1 MPLIPLQIPPGVY
14 RNGTDLEASNR
25 WTDASLV
32 RWHNGSMR
40 PVGGWSTR
48 VSGAYAYAPRAMHA
62 WKDNTAGS
70 NLAAATYEKLYYTN
84 SSGTSYDITPSGFT
98 AGSLDAAVNTG
109 YGGGYYGTGFYGVRR
124 PNSGVYQEA
133 TTWALD
139 NWGEY
144 LVACSSYDGKLY
156 EWQLNTASPAAAI
169 SGAPTSCKS
178 LVVTEERF
186 LFALAAGGNPRKV
199 QWCDREDNTSWTPS
213 ATNEAG
219 DFELQTSGQI
229 MCGLRMRG
237 RTLILTTTDA
247 HIATY
252 SGPPFVYG
260 FERAGT
266 ACGVIARKAAVAIDQ
281 GAFWMGSHGFFA
293 FDGSVAKEI
302 NCDVTDYVFCDI
314 NRNQISK
321 TYAIHNSSFGE
332 IWWFYPSQNSTE
344 NDRYVAYDYLE
355 GHWEVGQ
362 IDRTAGVDQGVF
374 DGPIWADASGNLYD
388 HELNAALGHGA
399 YTPFAETG
407 PISLGNG
414 DGVMRV
420 NNLIPDERNQGDVEV
435 TFKTRFHPNDTER
448 TYGPYSMA
456 NPTSVRF
463 TGRQIRMRVE
473 SAKNA
478 CWRTGVMRIEATP
491 GGRR

>member
-1 MPLIPLQIPPGVY
+1 M
-14 RNGTDLEASNR
+14 
-25 WTDASLV
+25 
-32 RWHNGSMR
+32 
-40 PVGGWSTR
+40 
-48 VSGAYAYAPRAMHA
+48 
-62 WKDNTAGS
+62 
-70 NLAAATYEKLYYTN
+70 
-84 SSGTSYDITPSGFT
+84 
-98 AGSLDAAVNTG
+98 
-109 YGGGYYGTGFYGVRR
+109 
-124 PNSGVYQEA
+124 
-133 TTWALD
+133 
-139 NWGEY
+139 
-144 LVACSSYDGKLY
+144 
-156 EWQLNTASPAAAI
+156 
-169 SGAPTSCKS
+169 
-178 LVVTEERF
+178 
-186 LFALAAGGNPRKV
+186 

-219 DFELQTSGQI
+219 DFELQTSGEI

-237 RTLILTTTDA
+237 RTLILTNTDA

-260 FERAGT
+260 FERVGT

-281 GAFWMGSHGFFA
+281 GAFWMGSQGFFA

-302 NCDVTDYVFCDI
+302 NCDVTDYIFCDI

-321 TYAIHNSSFGE
+321 TYAVHNSNFGE

-362 IDRTAGVDQGVF
+362 IDRTAGVDRGVF
-374 DGPIWADASGNLYD
+374 DNPIWADASGNLYD
-388 HELNAALGHGA
+388 HELNAALGHGS

-473 SAKNA
+473 SAKNV

>member
-1 MPLIPLQIPPGVY
+1 MALIPLQIPPGVY
-14 RNGTDLEASNR
+14 RNGTDFEASNR
-25 WTDASLV
+25 WHDANLV

-48 VSGAYAYAPRAMHA
+48 VSSAYAAAPRAMHA
-62 WKDNTAGS
+62 WSDNVANS
-70 NLAAATYEKLYYTN
+70 NLAAGTYEKLYYTN
-84 SSGTSYDITPSGFT
+84 VSGITYDITPVGFT
-98 AGSLDAAVNTG
+98 AGSEDAVVNTA
-109 YGGGYYGTGFYGVRR
+109 YGGTYFGTGFYGVSR
-124 PNSGVYQEA
+124 PYSGIFQEA
-133 TTWALD
+133 TTWSLD

-144 LVACSSYDGKLY
+144 LVACSTDDGDLY
-156 EWQLNTASPAAAI
+156 EWQLNTASPAATI
-169 SGAPTSCKS
+169 SNAPTSCKG

-199 QWCDREDNTSWTPS
+199 QWCDREDNTTWTPD

-237 RTLILTTTDA
+237 RTLIITDNDA

-252 SGPPFVYG
+252 SGPPYVYG
-260 FERAGT
+260 FERVGT

-281 GAFWMGSHGFFA
+281 GAFWMGAQGFFA

-302 NCDVTDYVFCDI
+302 KCDVTDYVFRDI
-314 NRNQISK
+314 NLNQISK
-321 TYAIHNSSFGE
+321 SYAVHNSKFGE
-332 IWWFYPSQNSTE
+332 IWWFYPSQNSLE

-362 IDRTAGVDQGVF
+362 IDRTAGVDRGIF
-374 DGPIWADASGNLYD
+374 NDPIWADASGNLYD
-388 HELNAALGHGA
+388 HELNPSLGHGA

-414 DGVMRV
+414 DSVMKV

-473 SAKNA
+473 SAKNVS
-478 CWRTGVMRIEATP
+478 WRAGIMRIEASP